1 MSEKDELAAQ
11 AEASA
16 VQKESLES
24 LTLSP
29 QWGMLRGFIE
39 DQVARRTKEI
49 TLTPIADAKDLA
61 KFNHMLGECAMG
73 NMIVAWMETRLQV
86 TKETVELYKQAI
98 SNLGDV
104 E

>member
-1 MSEKDELAAQ
+1 MTESEKLVAAN
-11 AEASA
+11 EAIV

-39 DQVARRTKEI
+39 DQVARRMKEI
-49 TLTPIADAKDLA
+49 TLTPVADAKDQA
-61 KFNHMLGECAMG
+61 KFNHTLGECAMG
-73 NMIVAWMETRLQV
+73 NMIIQWMETRLQV
-86 TKETVELYKQAI
+86 TKDTVELYKQAI
-98 SNLGDV
+98 SDLGD